1 MSRIRKLIEYF
12 RWRDDVMG
20 RDNYD
25 AYIEDDRERR
35 RELGVTDDD
44 ERQWQAQKDTEP
56 LPF

>member
-1 MSRIRKLIEYF
+1 
-12 RWRDDVMG
+12 MG